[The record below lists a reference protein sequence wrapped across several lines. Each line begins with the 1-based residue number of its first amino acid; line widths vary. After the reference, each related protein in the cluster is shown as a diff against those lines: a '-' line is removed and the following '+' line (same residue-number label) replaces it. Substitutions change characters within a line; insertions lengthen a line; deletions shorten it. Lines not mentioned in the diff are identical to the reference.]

1 MQAGLT
7 EDTIQKM
14 HDYEASDLPERQ
26 KMALRLADRLSLD
39 HRGIGAAFVA
49 RLREQFSEEEIIDL
63 GMSIAFLFAW
73 GRFIEAFGILP
84 DSWQDGSVPPWEPT
98 GGAGSESRYD

>member
-14 HDYEASDLPERQ
+14 HDYEHSDLSARH
-26 KMALRLADRLSLD
+26 KMALRLADKLASD
-39 HRGIGAAFVA
+39 HRGVDADFVA
-49 RLREQFSEEEIIDL
+49 QLKAEFSEAEIVDL
-63 GMSIAFLFAW
+63 GMSIAFLFGW

-84 DSWQDGSVPPWEPT
+84 DSWREVSAHPWEP
-98 GGAGSESRYD
+98 GK

>member
-7 EDTIQKM
+7 EDTIQKL

-26 KMALRLADRLSLD
+26 KMALRLADKLALD
-39 HRGIGAAFVA
+39 HKSIDAAFVA
-49 RLREQFSEEEIIDL
+49 RLRDQFTEEEIVDL

-84 DSWQDGSVPPWEPT
+84 DSWEDPSALPWEPK
-98 GGAGSESRYD
+98 GATGSENRR